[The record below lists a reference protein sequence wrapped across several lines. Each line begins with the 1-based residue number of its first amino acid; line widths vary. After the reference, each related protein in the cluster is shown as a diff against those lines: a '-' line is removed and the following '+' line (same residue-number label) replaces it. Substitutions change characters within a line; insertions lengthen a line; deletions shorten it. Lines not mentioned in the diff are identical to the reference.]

1 MYSPVLFAAR
11 STKGITRLS
20 PTERAS
26 IKLPDE
32 VKEVLIGIL
41 LGDAHIV
48 RRSPTANSRLVY
60 SQTAVKHKEY
70 FDYVF
75 SFFLPFCVKD
85 YIPQS
90 KIVRDNR
97 TKKIYS
103 AISFTT
109 MQLPCFNEF
118 KETFY
123 NLNVKKVPNNIYEL
137 LTARGLAFWIQDDG
151 SKHGDG
157 LHISVYGFNSAD
169 VDKLMF
175 TLQDKFN
182 LKCSIHYNKDNKP
195 RIYIFKESL
204 ETLISLVKPYFIKEM
219 LYKLGL

>member
-1 MYSPVLFAAR
+1 MIYA
-11 STKGITRLS
+11 
-20 PTERAS
+20 
-26 IKLPDE
+26 
-32 VKEVLIGIL
+32 
-41 LGDAHIV
+41 
-48 RRSPTANSRLVY
+48 
-60 SQTAVKHKEY
+60 QTAVKHKEY

-75 SFFLPFCVKD
+75 SFFLSFCVKD

-137 LTARGLAFWIQDDG
+137 LTARSLAF
-151 SKHGDG
+151 
-157 LHISVYGFNSAD
+157 
-169 VDKLMF
+169 
-175 TLQDKFN
+175 
-182 LKCSIHYNKDNKP
+182 
-195 RIYIFKESL
+195 
-204 ETLISLVKPYFIKEM
+204 
-219 LYKLGL
+219 